1 VGLSIFLWNKYIIDF
16 YLLLII
22 IVTYAFVQGAFPKW
36 VKPERSLEQL
46 ETFISAIP
54 LLTLL
59 IYSFLD
65 WEWDILRTI
74 LLAIIVY
81 DMTINNNLL
90 KMTEKESIE

>member
-1 VGLSIFLWNKYIIDF
+1 
-16 YLLLII
+16 
-22 IVTYAFVQGAFPKW
+22 VTYAFVQGAFPKW